1 MQTFY
6 FIPNL
11 HEIFNCENCCQINPG
26 TVVLGTSLPYSR
38 THAGFVPPSIL
49 NSRTLWLISKAFC
62 DHTTLINY
70 FTSSPVFSETS
81 AL

>member
-11 HEIFNCENCCQINPG
+11 YEIFNSENCCQNLETWFSAYPCLTQEHTQASMLSSGI
-26 TVVLGTSLPYSR
+26 R
-38 THAGFVPPSIL
+38 
-49 NSRTLWLISKAFC
+49 WLISKALG
-62 DHTTLINY
+62 DRTQLINY
-70 FTSSPVFSETS
+70 VTSSPPVFSETS